1 MNQDDLNRAVAKAT
15 MESVDTIA
23 DFGFSL
29 LAMPP
34 TYPLANTAYRRTYPL
49 RIAPEVRKRK
59 RKRKLSRKRA
69 KFLETSA
76 PAA

>member
-1 MNQDDLNRAVAKAT
+1 MDQHDLNRAVAEAT

-34 TYPLANTAYRRTYPL
+34 THPLAGMAQRRTYPL
-49 RIAPEVRKRK
+49 RIAPEARKRK
-59 RKRKLSRKRA
+59 RKQPRKRA
-69 KFLETSA
+69 KLFVTSA

>member
-1 MNQDDLNRAVAKAT
+1 LNRAVAEAT

-34 TYPLANTAYRRTYPL
+34 THPLAGISQRRTYPL

-59 RKRKLSRKRA
+59 RKRKQLRKRT
-69 KFLETSA
+69 KLLETSA